1 MDCNLIWSGSKIY
14 VKHFTYHIIMKLKL
28 LLAILFLIIMLPA
41 LGQKAQ
47 TLFAIS
53 GIATDSISKQPIG
66 YVTVNLRNETKQLVR
81 TAVTKTDGTFRFEK
95 LSSGKYS
102 LSVVS
107 VGFNTKTLP
116 VDLTENTKPS
126 INLGSIAISEQTTQL
141 KTVAITAD
149 KPIIKQEI
157 DKLTYD
163 LKSDPDS
170 KSSSVLEMMR
180 KVPLL
185 SVDGDDNIL
194 LKGNSGY
201 RIFVNGKPSSMMER
215 DPKNILKSM
224 PASTIQS
231 IEVITNP
238 SSKYDAE
245 GLAGIINIVTN
256 KKVSNGYNGTLNL
269 SHVFPV
275 GGPRLGGSFSSKQGK
290 LEISSYF
297 GGNISNSPEVRSS
310 IARLTTGSDP
320 TNLSQNNTAEWD
332 GKNGY
337 AEVGISYE
345 IDSLNLISG
354 QFNVNGNNQDGVNT
368 QNSVLNQAGDM
379 VQQYDL
385 YNNNTSGG
393 RGLNVGLNY
402 QLGFKSSKQRLLTFS
417 YQYYTFN
424 NRQNAALTASNRV
437 NYTTPDYLQHNED
450 ESSEQTF
457 QIDYVQPVKKLT
469 IEMGLKAIMRDNK
482 SDYQYLGYDAV
493 TGGFETD
500 PSRSNKFNNRQ
511 NVLGAYN
518 TYSYTLQ
525 NWSFKAGAR
534 IEETL
539 IDADFISTSSQLN
552 KNFFN
557 IVPSVSINKR
567 FKSAGTINLG
577 FSQRI
582 QRPGIY
588 QLNPFV
594 DRSNPNF
601 ESSGNPNL
609 RPAVSNSIQL
619 SYSRTQKA
627 SLNLM
632 LGYNYFNDLIM
643 PVVIFDPATNIT
655 RNSFDNTGKARLFT
669 FNGNINY
676 PITKKWSSSF
686 NGRIAHGRVQGI
698 VNGLLVKNQGFM
710 YGASLNSG
718 YNFEQ
723 GWRVSTNVFLNGP
736 NLSIQGTSNPYASVS
751 LTVNKDVVKDKLSFS
766 ATVNN
771 PFSKYRNNVRS
782 SFGPD
787 FTQTNINYTYFRGFT
802 ASLNYRFGK
811 LKDAVKKNKRGISND
826 DIQGAPSGN

>member
-1 MDCNLIWSGSKIY
+1 
-14 VKHFTYHIIMKLKL
+14 MKLKL
-28 LLAILFLIIMLPA
+28 LLIILCSIAMGRAFGQAGQA
-41 LGQKAQ
+41 LF
-47 TLFAIS
+47 TVN
-53 GIATDSISKQPIG
+53 GIATDSLSKQPLG
-66 YVTVNLRNETKQLVR
+66 YITVHLRNEVKQVVH
-81 TAVTKTDGTFRFEK
+81 TSVTKTDGTFRFEK
-95 LSSGKYS
+95 LPAGKYLLS
-102 LSVVS
+102 LIS
-107 VGFNTKTLP
+107 VGFKQKTLP
-116 VDLTENTKPS
+116 VDVTDHTKSS
-126 INLGSIAISEQTTQL
+126 IDLGSIAIDRQTTQL
-141 KTVAITAD
+141 KTVEITAD
-149 KPIIKQEI
+149 KPIIKQEV

-163 LKSDPDS
+163 LKADPDS

-201 RIFVNGKPSSMMER
+201 RIFVNGRPSSMMER

-245 GLAGIINIVTN
+245 GMAGIINIVTN
-256 KKVSNGYNGTLNL
+256 KKVNNGYNGTLNV
-269 SHVFPV
+269 SEVFPV

-290 LEISSYF
+290 LELSGYF
-297 GGNISNSPEVRSS
+297 GGNISNSPEVLSS
-310 IARLTTGSDP
+310 ITRLSTGSNP
-320 TNLSQNNTAEWD
+320 TSLSQHNSAEWD

-354 QFNVNGNNQDGVNT
+354 QFNVNGNNQDGINT
-368 QNSVLNQAGDM
+368 QSSVLNEAGNM

-385 YNNNTSGG
+385 YNNNTAGG
-393 RGLNVGLNY
+393 RGLNVALNY

-424 NRQNAALTASNRV
+424 NRQHAALTASNRV
-437 NYTTPDYLQHNED
+437 NYTTPDYLQRNEG

-457 QIDYVQPVKKLT
+457 QLDYVHPVKKFT
-469 IEMGLKAIMRDNK
+469 IEMGVKAIMRDNN
-482 SDYQYLGYDAV
+482 SDFQYLGYNAA
-493 TGGFETD
+493 TGNFEAD
-500 PSRSNKFNNRQ
+500 PSRSNKFDNKQ

-518 TYSYTLQ
+518 SYSYTQQ

-539 IDADFISTSSQLN
+539 IDADFISTTSQLS

-567 FKSAGTINLG
+567 FKNSSTVNLG

-619 SYSRTQKA
+619 GYSRTKKA

-643 PVVIFDPATNIT
+643 PVVVFDPVTNIT
-655 RNSFDNTGKARLFT
+655 RSSFDNTGKARLFT

-698 VNGLLVKNQGFM
+698 VNGQLVKNQGFM

-718 YNFEQ
+718 YNFEK

-751 LTVNKDVVKDKLSFS
+751 FTVNKDVVKDKLSFS
-766 ATVNN
+766 ATANN
-771 PFSKYRNNVRS
+771 PFSKYRNNIRN

-787 FTQTNINYTYFRGFT
+787 FTQTNINRAYFRGFT
-802 ASLNYRFGK
+802 ISLNYRFGR
-811 LKDAVKKNKRGISND
+811 LKETVKKNKRGISND
-826 DIQGAPSGN
+826 DVQGVPSGS

>member
-1 MDCNLIWSGSKIY
+1 
-14 VKHFTYHIIMKLKL
+14 MKLKFL
-28 LLAILFLIIMLPA
+28 LIILC
-41 LGQKAQ
+41 LFVSVQVFGQAGQ
-47 TLFAIS
+47 TLFALN
-53 GIATDSISKQPIG
+53 GIATDSMSKQPLG
-66 YVTVNLRNETKQLVR
+66 YITVHLRNQAKELVQ
-81 TAVTKTDGTFRFEK
+81 TAVTKTDGTFTFKK
-95 LSSGKYS
+95 LSSGKYL
-102 LSVVS
+102 LSMIS
-107 VGFNTKTLP
+107 VGFNPKTLP
-116 VDLTENTKPS
+116 IDLTDNKKPS
-126 INLGSIAISEQTTQL
+126 LNLGSIAISLQTTQL
-141 KTVAITAD
+141 KTVAIIAD
-149 KPIIKQEI
+149 KPIIRQEV
-157 DKLTYD
+157 DKLIYD

-170 KSSSVLEMMR
+170 KSNNVLEMMR

-194 LKGNSGY
+194 LKGNSSF

-231 IEVITNP
+231 IEVISNP

-245 GLAGIINIVTN
+245 GMAGIINIVTN
-256 KKVSNGYNGTLNL
+256 KKVNNGYNGTLNV

-275 GGPRLGGSFSSKQGK
+275 GGPRFGGSFSSKQGK
-290 LEISSYF
+290 LELSGYF
-297 GGNISNSPEVRSS
+297 GANVSNSPEVLSS
-310 IARLTTGSDP
+310 IKRFSTGSNP
-320 TNLSQNNTAEWD
+320 TSLNQHNSAEWD

-337 AEVGISYE
+337 AEIGISYE

-354 QFNVNGNNQDGVNT
+354 QFNINGNNQDGINT
-368 QNSVLNQAGDM
+368 QNSVLKETGNKA
-379 VQQYDL
+379 QQYDL
-385 YNNNTSGG
+385 YNNNTAGG
-393 RGLNVGLNY
+393 RGSNVALNY
-402 QLGFKSSKQRLLTFS
+402 QLGFKSSKQKLLTFS

-424 NRQNAALTASNRV
+424 NTQNAALTASNRV
-437 NYTTPDYLQHNED
+437 DYTTPDYLQHNEG

-457 QIDYVQPVKKLT
+457 QLDYVHPVKKLT
-469 IEMGLKAIMRDNK
+469 IEMGVKAIMRNNN
-482 SDYQYLGYDAV
+482 SDFQYLGYNAT
-493 TGGFETD
+493 TGNFEAD
-500 PSRSNKFNNRQ
+500 PSRSNKFDNKQ
-511 NVLGAYN
+511 DVLGAYN
-518 TYSYTLQ
+518 SYSYTLQ

-534 IEETL
+534 IEKTL
-539 IDADFISTSSQLN
+539 IDADFISTTSQLS

-557 IVPSVSINKR
+557 IVPSISINKR
-567 FKSAGTINLG
+567 FKNSSTVNLG

-643 PVVIFDPATNIT
+643 PVVVFDPATDIT
-655 RNSFDNTGKARLFT
+655 RSSFDNTGKARLFT

-698 VNGLLVKNQGFM
+698 VNGQLVKNQGFM

-718 YNFEQ
+718 YNFEK

-751 LTVNKDVVKDKLSFS
+751 FTVNKDVVKDKLSFS

-771 PFSKYRNNVRS
+771 PFSKYRDNIRN

-787 FTQTNINYTYFRGFT
+787 FTQTNINRVYFRGFT
-802 ASLNYRFGK
+802 TSLNYRFGK
-811 LKDAVKKNKRGISND
+811 LKEAVKKSKKGISND
-826 DIQGAPSGN
+826 DVQGAPSGN

>member
-1 MDCNLIWSGSKIY
+1 M
-14 VKHFTYHIIMKLKL
+14 VKQFTYHISMKLKL
-28 LLAILFLIIMLPA
+28 LLLILFSIVMAPA
-41 LGQKAQ
+41 FGQAGQ
-47 TLFAIS
+47 ALFAVN
-53 GIATDSISKQPIG
+53 GTATDSLSKQPLA
-66 YVTVNLRNETKQLVR
+66 YVTVNLRNEAKQLVR
-81 TAVTKTDGTFRFEK
+81 TTVTKTDGTFRFEK
-95 LSSGKYS
+95 LPSGQYL
-102 LSVVS
+102 LSMIS
-107 VGFNTKTLP
+107 VGFKTKILP
-116 VDLTENTKPS
+116 VDFTDNNKPS
-126 INLGSIAISEQTTQL
+126 INLGSIALGTQTTQL

-149 KPIIKQEI
+149 RPIIKQEV
-157 DKLTYD
+157 DKLIYD

-170 KSSSVLEMMR
+170 KSSNVLEMMR

-185 SVDGDDNIL
+185 TVDGDDNIL

-245 GLAGIINIVTN
+245 GMAGIINIVTN
-256 KKVSNGYNGTLNL
+256 RKISNGYNGTLNL

-275 GGPRLGGSFSSKQGK
+275 GGPRLGGSFSSKQGR
-290 LEISSYF
+290 LELSGYF
-297 GGNISNSPEVRSS
+297 GGNISNSPEVLSS
-310 IARLTTGSDP
+310 ISRLTTGSNP
-320 TNLSQNNTAEWD
+320 TSLNQNNTAKWD

-354 QFNVNGNNQDGVNT
+354 QFNINGNNQDGVNT
-368 QNSVLNQAGDM
+368 QSSVLNEAGNM
-379 VQQYDL
+379 VEGYDL
-385 YNNNTSGG
+385 YNNNTAGG

-424 NRQNAALTASNRV
+424 NRQDAALTASNRV
-437 NYTTPDYLQHNED
+437 NYTTPDYLQHNEG
-450 ESSEQTF
+450 ESSEQTV
-457 QIDYVQPVKKLT
+457 QVDYVQPVKKLN
-469 IEMGLKAIMRDNK
+469 IEMGVKAIIRDNK
-482 SDYQYLGYDAV
+482 SDFQYLGFNAA
-493 TGGFETD
+493 TGNFEAD
-500 PSRSNKFNNRQ
+500 PSRSNKFDNNQ

-518 TYSYTLQ
+518 SYTYTLQ

-534 IEETL
+534 VEETL

-567 FKSAGTINLG
+567 FKNSSTLNFG

-609 RPAVSNSIQL
+609 RPAVSNSIQIG
-619 SYSRTQKA
+619 YSRTQKA

-655 RNSFDNTGKARLFT
+655 RSTFDNTGKARLFT
-669 FNGNINY
+669 FNANINY

-686 NGRIAHGRVQGI
+686 NGRIAHGRVRGI
-698 VNGLLVKNQGFM
+698 VNGQLVKNQGFM

-718 YNFEQ
+718 YNLEK

-751 LTVNKDVVKDKLSFS
+751 FTVNKDVVKDKLSFS
-766 ATVNN
+766 TTVNN
-771 PFSKYRNNVRS
+771 PFSKYRDNIRS

-787 FTQTNINYTYFRGFT
+787 FTQTNINRAYFRGFT

-811 LKDAVKKNKRGISND
+811 LKEAVKKNKRGISND
-826 DIQGAPSGN
+826 DVQGAPSGN

>member
-1 MDCNLIWSGSKIY
+1 
-14 VKHFTYHIIMKLKL
+14 MKLKFL
-28 LLAILFLIIMLPA
+28 LLILFCFLIAPVFAQEGKA
-41 LGQKAQ
+41 LF
-47 TLFAIS
+47 TLQ
-53 GIATDSISKQPIG
+53 GITADSASKQPLSFI
-66 YVTVNLRNETKQLVR
+66 TVNLRTEAKQLLR
-81 TAVTKTDGTFRFEK
+81 TVVTKTDGTFKFDK
-95 LSSGKYS
+95 LPSGKYV
-102 LSVVS
+102 LSMVS
-107 VGFNTKTLP
+107 VGFNPKT
-116 VDLTENTKPS
+116 VAVNLTGS
-126 INLGSIAISEQTTQL
+126 VNLGSIAISEQTTQL

-149 KPIIKQEI
+149 RAIIKQDV

-163 LKSDPDS
+163 LKADPDS
-170 KSSSVLEMMR
+170 KSSNVLDMMR

-194 LKGNSGY
+194 LKGNSGF

-245 GLAGIINIVTN
+245 GMAGIINIVTN
-256 KKVSNGYNGTLNL
+256 KKISGGYNGTINL

-275 GGPRLGGSFSSKQGK
+275 GGPRLGGSFTSKQGK
-290 LEISSYF
+290 LELTGYF
-297 GGNISNSPEVRSS
+297 GGNIANSPQVLNS
-310 IARLTTGSDP
+310 ITRLTTSGTP
-320 TNLSQNNTAEWD
+320 TSLNQNNTAEWD

-337 AEVGISYE
+337 AEIGINYE

-354 QFNVNGNNQDGVNT
+354 QFNINGNNQDGINT
-368 QNSVLNQAGDM
+368 QSSVLNEAGSVTQA
-379 VQQYDL
+379 YDL
-385 YNNNTSGG
+385 YNNNTAGG
-393 RGLNVGLNY
+393 KGINVSLNY
-402 QLGFKSSKQRLLTFS
+402 QLGFKRNKQQLLTFS

-424 NRQNAALTASNRV
+424 NTQDAALTASNRV
-437 NYTTPDYLQHNED
+437 NYTTPDYLQRNRG

-457 QIDYVQPVKKLT
+457 QVDYVHPVKKLN
-469 IEMGLKAIMRDNK
+469 IEAGLKAILRDNN
-482 SDYQYLGYDAV
+482 SDFQYLGYNSV
-493 TGGFETD
+493 TDNFEAD
-500 PSRSNKFNNRQ
+500 PSRSNKFDNNQ
-511 NVLGAYN
+511 NVFGAYN
-518 TYSYTLQ
+518 SYSYNLQ
-525 NWSFKAGAR
+525 NWGFKAGAR
-534 IEETL
+534 IEGTF
-539 IDADFISTSSQLN
+539 IDADFTSTASQLS

-557 IVPSVSINKR
+557 VVPSVSIMRK
-567 FKSAGTINLG
+567 FKNSSSLNLG
-577 FSQRI
+577 FTQRI
-582 QRPGIY
+582 QRPGIF

-601 ESSGNPNL
+601 ESSGNPDL

-619 SYSRTQKA
+619 GYSRSKKA

-632 LGYNYFNDLIM
+632 IGYNFFDDLIM
-643 PVVIFDPATNIT
+643 PVVVFDPTTNIT
-655 RNSFDNTGKARLFT
+655 RSSFDNTGKARLFT

-686 NGRIAHGRVQGI
+686 NGRIAHGRVQGV
-698 VNGLLVKNQGFM
+698 VNGELVKNQGFM

-751 LTVNKDVVKDKLSFS
+751 FTVNKDVVKDKLSFS

-771 PFSKYRNNVRS
+771 PFSEYRNNIRD

-787 FTQTNINYTYFRGFT
+787 FTQTNINRTYFRGFT

-826 DIQGAPSGN
+826 DVQGAPSGN